1 MSVETSVTN
10 SEELQSFVTPNAD
23 TFVTVAEAA
32 RALNL
37 SERQV
42 RRYAG
47 RMAESDRLPA
57 QNVRPG
63 PDTMTGPSPA
73 RVRLSA
79 LALLARK
86 VMSEAEALDK
96 ASSVSSE
103 VTGSSPAQ
111 AGHDDRLPSESV
123 RPLPGVVSENMA
135 AIRAELEIEKRR
147 AAVAEVERDGLKE
160 RLADTQAERDRL
172 SRNLDEA
179 LAIARAAQDQERA
192 GRLLGSGRTVQQ
204 IEASGL
210 TGGDSSG
217 DSGMGVGIVPPDSG
231 TRPWWAF
238 WKARG

>member
-1 MSVETSVTN
+1 MSDEG
-10 SEELQSFVTPNAD
+10 
-23 TFVTVAEAA
+23 FVTVADAA

-57 QNVRPG
+57 QNVRPHDRPG

-147 AAVAEVERDGLKE
+147 AAVAEAERDGLKE

>member
-1 MSVETSVTN
+1 MIEKLDE
-10 SEELQSFVTPNAD
+10 SEPE
-23 TFVTVAEAA
+23 FVTV
-32 RALNL
+32 
-37 SERQV
+37 SEL
-42 RRYAG
+42 A
-47 RMAESDRLPA
+47 DRLGISPRQA
-57 QNVRPG
+57 SRWMSRVADADK
-63 PDTMTGPSPA
+63 DTTDARQS
-73 RVRLSA
+73 RVRLGAVVA
-79 LALLARK
+79 LRATVTRRSQGSRAG
-86 VMSEAEALDK
+86 VSPSTSETDAPNVATVIGQSRGGHEA
-96 ASSVSSE
+96 VISE
-103 VTGSSPAQ
+103 TEGGHATVTLEQ
-111 AGHDDRLPSESV
+111 VRL
-123 RPLPGVVSENMA
+123 
-135 AIRAELEIEKRR
+135 ELEIEKRR
-147 AAVAEVERDGLKE
+147 AAVAEAERDGLKE